1 MMMKKMG
8 KGMKEVM
15 GKKVRL
21 EKHRRMKMELQMK
34 KRKRKMGKIK
44 MGQVESKEEKRMRN
58 KLIRQMRM
66 LKNLQVRMTR
76 ITKKGMKREK
86 IKTNQ
91 ESQVCQERT
100 PKMQTKKMIKDN
112 KEALTKEI
120 KTEKRLTMP
129 QKLTSL

>member
-1 MMMKKMG
+1 
-8 KGMKEVM
+8 
-15 GKKVRL
+15 
-21 EKHRRMKMELQMK
+21 
-34 KRKRKMGKIK
+34 
-44 MGQVESKEEKRMRN
+44 
-58 KLIRQMRM
+58 MRM

-112 KEALTKEI
+112 KVRIL
-120 KTEKRLTMP
+120 M
-129 QKLTSL
+129 